1 MHLSDENILKKIS
14 RALLTIAHGGLGGK
28 MGNAD
33 RLSEAIAGLE
43 GEGTEGAQKQTKNI
57 KFRT

>member
-1 MHLSDENILKKIS
+1 MKIFS
-14 RALLTIAHGGLGGK
+14 RAHQTIAVGGLGGT

-43 GEGTEGAQKQTKNI
+43 GEGTEGAQKQKKT
-57 KFRT
+57 